1 MKTVSWNC
9 RGLGSP
15 LKIKAVQDLLKM
27 EAFDLLLMQETKIE
41 EKLILKIGKE
51 KWKKDAGI
59 AVSARGA
66 SGGLATLWAEKDFE
80 ILNSFAT

>member
-1 MKTVSWNC
+1 MKMISWNC

-15 LKIKAVQDLLKM
+15 LKVKAVQDMLKL
-27 EAFDLLLMQETKIE
+27 EVIDLLLIQETKVD
-41 EKLILKIGKE
+41 KNSILKIGKE

-66 SGGLATLWAEKDFE
+66 FGGLATL
-80 ILNSFAT
+80 

>member
-27 EAFDLLLMQETKIE
+27 EVIDLLLIQETKIE
-41 EKLILKIGKE
+41 EKLILKTGKE
-51 KWKKDAGI
+51 KWKKDSGI

-66 SGGLATLWAEKDFE
+66 SGGLAMLWAEKDF
-80 ILNSFAT
+80 